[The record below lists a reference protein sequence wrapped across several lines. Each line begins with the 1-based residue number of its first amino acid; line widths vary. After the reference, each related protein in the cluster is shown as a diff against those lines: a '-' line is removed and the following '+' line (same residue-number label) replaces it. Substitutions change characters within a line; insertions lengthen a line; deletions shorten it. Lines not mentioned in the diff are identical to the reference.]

1 MKGRLHSAVFMLCV
15 TASRA
20 VPPQQIAVRI
30 IDDVSQS
37 EYDAFP
43 SEHQANNQTNLMNRP
58 NREDLTALHQ
68 KHICRPRHIH
78 LSVGRFQNATHSSI
92 TASFS
97 FSPKCLELFEDD
109 DVVGAV
115 RVWDAS
121 KHFNVLVMGDEGDV
135 RSYSAPFVDRHLNPT
150 VRDGMTHYFS
160 DIHYHIE
167 IDGLQPGSK
176 YYYRC
181 LLLHHS
187 TARKGQTSSL
197 RLGHT
202 SIPIRAISKSDYS
215 MFFTPPAPGHWYS
228 SSLDHTIKF
237 AVLGD
242 LAVTSHSRQ
251 TVRLLNQHHLGFDT
265 KVALGEDIHRPHRQN
280 IDCVLLAGDL
290 AYANSNHDVWD
301 EWMDMMSV
309 HEFFRTVPL
318 QVALG
323 NHDLDYDPNT
333 MEIALSYE
341 NRFRMPQSRPA
352 LRDLAPQDLFH
363 HGNKIQAKTFVPYEF
378 GNAYYSFL
386 FGPSMHIVLSSYSS
400 FLPGSVQYEW
410 LVTELRAINRAV
422 TPWLVVMI
430 HCPIY
435 TTFKNHRNEIFINE
449 AQTHLEPLFF
459 NYSVNVVFAGH
470 VHSYM
475 RTVPTANWTVHPR
488 GPIYIIQG
496 NGGRQVSEPYLNE
509 VPEEWVEVR
518 DNSMYGY
525 GTLELFNHTHA
536 KWTWVKTGF
545 NTNVS
550 GQFEPNFSI
559 HDDVWIINQLFVAAD
574 RYPMNETD
582 ELD

>member
-1 MKGRLHSAVFMLCV
+1 M
-15 TASRA
+15 
-20 VPPQQIAVRI
+20 
-30 IDDVSQS
+30 
-37 EYDAFP
+37 
-43 SEHQANNQTNLMNRP
+43 NLINRP
-58 NREDLTALHQ
+58 RPEVVTDIQ
-68 KHICRPRHIH
+68 KKHICRPRHIH
-78 LSVGRFQNATHSSI
+78 LSIGRYQNATHSSM

-97 FSPKCLELFEDD
+97 FSPKCLDLFEDD
-109 DVVGAV
+109 DLVGAV
-115 RVWDAS
+115 RVWDRS
-121 KHFNVLVMGDEGDV
+121 KYFNVLVLGDEGDM
-135 RSYSAPFVDRHLNPT
+135 RSYTAPFIDKHLKPT
-150 VRDGMTHYFS
+150 ERDGITHYFS

-167 IDGLQPGSK
+167 IGGLEPGSK
-176 YYYRC
+176 YYYKC
-181 LLLHHS
+181 LLLHQPNPAS
-187 TARKGQTSSL
+187 IARKGQSGNL

-202 SIPIRAISKSDYS
+202 IIPIKAISKSDYS
-215 MFFTPPAPGHWYS
+215 TFFTPPAPGHWYS
-228 SSLDHTIKF
+228 PSLDHTIKF

-242 LAVTSHSRQ
+242 LAVTTHSRQ
-251 TVRLLNQHHLGFDT
+251 TVHLLNQHHLGLDAN
-265 KVALGEDIHRPHRQN
+265 VASGKGIHLPHGQN

-301 EWMDMMSV
+301 EWMDMMSA
-309 HEFFRTVPL
+309 HEFFRNIPL

-341 NRFRMPQSRPA
+341 NRFRMPQIRPA
-352 LRDLAPQDLFH
+352 LRDLAPKDLFH
-363 HGNKIQAKTFVPYEF
+363 HGNKIQAKSFVPYEF

-386 FGPSMHIVLSSYSS
+386 FGPSTHIVLSSYSS
-400 FLPGSVQYEW
+400 FLPGSVQYQW
-410 LVTELRAINRAV
+410 LVSELQAIDRSV

-435 TTFKNHRNEIFINE
+435 STFKNHRDEIFITA

-459 NYSVNVVFAGH
+459 NFSVNVVFAGH

-475 RTVPTANWTVHPR
+475 RTAPTANSTVHPR

-496 NGGRQVSEPYLNE
+496 NGGRQVNEPYLNE

-545 NTNVS
+545 NTNVT
-550 GQFEPNFSI
+550 GQSEPNFSI
-559 HDDVWIINQLFVAAD
+559 HDDFWIMNQLFVAAD
-574 RYPMNETD
+574 
-582 ELD
+582 